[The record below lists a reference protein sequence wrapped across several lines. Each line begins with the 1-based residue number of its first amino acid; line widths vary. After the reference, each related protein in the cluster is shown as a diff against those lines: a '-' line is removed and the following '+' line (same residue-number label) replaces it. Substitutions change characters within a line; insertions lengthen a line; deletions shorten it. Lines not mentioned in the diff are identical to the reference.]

1 MSVVEF
7 FHLAWLSADADN
19 FHSTEGA
26 FWDGEDFRICVI
38 KLVLQ

>member
-1 MSVVEF
+1 MFMVEF
-7 FHLAWLSADADN
+7 SYLTRLSADTGN
-19 FHSTEGA
+19 FHAAEGV